1 MAFKIPEVLSVAI
14 MILVYDVRTS
24 NCSTNRL
31 NRRPRFF
38 TQIFLSRFE
47 FIEEDRSGRQ
57 IKNRQLV
64 LLLYSIS
71 YIYILFLEVTQ

>member
-1 MAFKIPEVLSVAI
+1 MAFKIPAVLSVAI
-14 MILVYDVRTS
+14 MILVYDVR
-24 NCSTNRL
+24 NCSTKRL

-57 IKNRQLV
+57 IKNRQTV